1 MLTISSRVILATMV
15 ALIAGLP
22 AIAAADDVARDKE
35 LLKQARDLFQPLPKD
50 ISTPEYPVT
59 KERVALGR
67 SLFFDMRFSIDGNLG
82 CVSCHQPALYGTD
95 GRSRSI
101 GVKGRLHPRHAP
113 TVLNAP
119 LQFVIHWRGDRVD
132 AEDQV
137 AQSLLSPI
145 TSGQPD
151 EKAVLAR
158 VNGIPGYA
166 PLFKEAFPNDPEP
179 VSRKNMA
186 LAIGAFERTLVT
198 PSRFD
203 DYLKGDVDALSTQE
217 RAGLAKFIDVGCI
230 ACHNGP
236 GVGGSMYQK
245 FGVMEDYWNVTRSD
259 PVDKGRAEVTHNDA
273 DLYVFKVPSLRN
285 VAMTPPYFHDGSVA
299 TLAEAVETMGRLQ
312 LGAKLE
318 DRDVAAIV
326 SFLASLTGPLP
337 QGFATAPVLP
347 SGSVLV
353 R

>member
-1 MLTISSRVILATMV
+1 MIITRIALAGTV
-15 ALIAGLP
+15 ALLAGLP
-22 AIAAADDVARDKE
+22 AVASAADKD
-35 LLKQARDLFQPLPKD
+35 LLEQAQGVFRPLPKD
-50 ISTPEYPVT
+50 MATPEYPLT
-59 KERVALGR
+59 KERVSLGR
-67 SLFFDMRFSIDGNLG
+67 LLFFDTRFSIDGNLG
-82 CVSCHQPALYGTD
+82 CVTCHQPALYGTD
-95 GRSRSI
+95 GRPRSI
-101 GVKGRLHPRHAP
+101 GVKSRPHPRHAP

-151 EKAVLAR
+151 EKAMLAR

-166 PLFKEAFPNDPEP
+166 PLFKEAFPNDPDP

-203 DYLKGDVDALSTQE
+203 DYLKGKVEALSVGE
-217 RAGLAKFIDVGCI
+217 RAGLAKFIEVGCI

-236 GVGGSMYQK
+236 GVGGGMYQK
-245 FGVMEDYWNVTRSD
+245 FGVLEDYWKVTGSN
-259 PVDKGRAEVTHNDA
+259 PIDKGRAEVTNNQA
-273 DLYVFKVPSLRN
+273 DLYMFKVPTLRN

-299 TLAEAVETMGRLQ
+299 TLPEAVKVMARVQ
-312 LGAKLE
+312 LGARLE
-318 DRDVAAIV
+318 DKDVGDIV
-326 SFLASLTGPLP
+326 AFLASLTGPLP
-337 QGFATAPVLP
+337 PDFATSPVLP
-347 SGSVLV
+347 AGAVPPAQ
-353 R
+353 

>member
-1 MLTISSRVILATMV
+1 MITSRISLATMV
-15 ALIAGLP
+15 ALLVGLP
-22 AIAAADDVARDKE
+22 AVAEADDKD
-35 LLKQARDLFQPLPKD
+35 LLKQAQALFQPLPKD
-50 ISTPEYPVT
+50 MATPEYPVT
-59 KERVALGR
+59 KERVTLGR
-67 SLFFDMRFSIDGNLG
+67 SLFFDTRFSIDGNLG

-95 GRSRSI
+95 GRPRSI
-101 GVKGRLHPRHAP
+101 GVKGRPHPRHAP

-137 AQSLLSPI
+137 VQSLLSPI

-151 EKAVLAR
+151 EKALLAR
-158 VNGIPGYA
+158 VNGIAGYT
-166 PLFKEAFPNDPEP
+166 PLFKEAFPNDSEP

-203 DYLKGDVDALSTQE
+203 EYLTGNVEALSTQE

-236 GVGGSMYQK
+236 GVGGGMYQK
-245 FGVMEDYWNVTRSD
+245 FGVLEDYWKVTRSD
-259 PVDKGRAEVTHNDA
+259 PVDKGRVEVTNNDA
-273 DLYVFKVPSLRN
+273 DLYMFKVPSLRN

-299 TLAEAVETMGRLQ
+299 TLPEAVKVMGRVQ
-312 LGAKLE
+312 LGAQLE
-318 DRDVAAIV
+318 DKDVADIV

-337 QGFATAPVLP
+337 QDFATAPVLP
-347 SGSVLV
+347 PGSVQPA

>member
-1 MLTISSRVILATMV
+1 MIITRIALAGTV
-15 ALIAGLP
+15 ALLAGLP
-22 AIAAADDVARDKE
+22 GIAPAADKE
-35 LLKQARDLFQPLPKD
+35 LLEQAQGVFQPLPKD
-50 ISTPEYPVT
+50 MATPQYPLT
-59 KERVALGR
+59 RERVALGR
-67 SLFFDMRFSIDGNLG
+67 LLFFDTRFSIDGNLG
-82 CVSCHQPALYGTD
+82 CVTCHQPALYGTD
-95 GRSRSI
+95 GRPRSI
-101 GVKGRLHPRHAP
+101 GVKSRPHPRHAP

-151 EKAVLAR
+151 EKAMLAR

-166 PLFKEAFPNDPEP
+166 PLFKEAFPDDPQP

-203 DYLKGDVDALSTQE
+203 DYLKGKVEALSVGE
-217 RAGLAKFIDVGCI
+217 RAGLAKFIEVGCI

-236 GVGGSMYQK
+236 GVGGGMYQK
-245 FGVMEDYWNVTRSD
+245 FGVLEDYWKVTGSN
-259 PVDKGRAEVTHNDA
+259 PIDKGRAEVTNNEA
-273 DLYVFKVPSLRN
+273 DLYMFKVPSLRN

-299 TLAEAVETMGRLQ
+299 TLPEAVKVMARVQ

-318 DRDVAAIV
+318 DKDAGDIVA
-326 SFLASLTGPLP
+326 FLTSLTGPLP
-337 QGFATAPVLP
+337 ADFATSPVLP
-347 SGSVLV
+347 AGAVPPAQ
-353 R
+353 

>member
-1 MLTISSRVILATMV
+1 MITSRVTLATMV
-15 ALIAGLP
+15 ALLAGLP
-22 AIAAADDVARDKE
+22 AIAAADDKD
-35 LLKQARDLFQPLPKD
+35 LLKQAQALFQPLPKD
-50 ISTPEYPVT
+50 MATAEYPVT
-59 KERVALGR
+59 KERVTLGR
-67 SLFFDMRFSIDGNLG
+67 SLFFDTRFSIDGNLG

-95 GRSRSI
+95 GRPRSI
-101 GVKGRLHPRHAP
+101 GVKGRPHPRHAP

-151 EKAVLAR
+151 EKALLAR
-158 VNGIPGYA
+158 VNGIVGYA
-166 PLFKEAFPNDPEP
+166 PLFKEAFPSDPEP

-203 DYLKGDVDALSTQE
+203 DYLKGDVEALSARE
-217 RAGLAKFIDVGCI
+217 RAGLAKFIDTDCI

-236 GVGGSMYQK
+236 GVGGGMYQK
-245 FGVMEDYWNVTRSD
+245 FGVTEDYWNVTHSD
-259 PVDKGRAEVTHNDA
+259 PVDKGRAEVTKNDA
-273 DLYVFKVPSLRN
+273 DLYLFKVPSLRN

-299 TLAEAVETMGRLQ
+299 TLPEAVRTMARLQ
-312 LGAKLE
+312 LGARLE
-318 DRDVAAIV
+318 DKDVADIV

-337 QGFATAPVLP
+337 QDFATAPILP
-347 SGSVLV
+347 AGGVPPA

>member
-1 MLTISSRVILATMV
+1 MITSRATLATMV
-15 ALIAGLP
+15 ALLSSLP
-22 AIAAADDVARDKE
+22 AIAAADDKE
-35 LLKQARDLFQPLPKD
+35 LLKQAQALFQPLPKD
-50 ISTPEYPVT
+50 MATPEYPVAR
-59 KERVALGR
+59 ERVTLGR
-67 SLFFDMRFSIDGNLG
+67 SLFFDARFSIDGNLG

-95 GRSRSI
+95 GRPRSI
-101 GVKGRLHPRHAP
+101 GVKGRPHPRHAP
-113 TVLNAP
+113 TVLNAA
-119 LQFVIHWRGDRVD
+119 LQFVIHWRGDRAD

-151 EKAVLAR
+151 EKALLAR
-158 VNGIPGYA
+158 VNSISGYA
-166 PLFKEAFPNDPEP
+166 ALFKEAFPTDPDP

-203 DYLKGDVDALSTQE
+203 DYLKGNVDALSAQE
-217 RAGLAKFIDVGCI
+217 RTGLAKFIDTGCI

-236 GVGGSMYQK
+236 GVGGGMYQK
-245 FGVMEDYWNVTRSD
+245 FGVMEDYWTVTHSD
-259 PVDKGRAEVTHNDA
+259 PIDKGRAEVTRNDA
-273 DLYVFKVPSLRN
+273 DLYLFKVPSLRN

-299 TLAEAVETMGRLQ
+299 TLPEAVRTMARLQ

-318 DRDVAAIV
+318 DKDIADIG

-337 QGFATAPVLP
+337 PDFATAPVLP
-347 SGSVLV
+347 AGGVPPA

>member
-1 MLTISSRVILATMV
+1 MIITRIALAGTV
-15 ALIAGLP
+15 ALLAGLP
-22 AIAAADDVARDKE
+22 AVASAADKD
-35 LLKQARDLFQPLPKD
+35 LLEQAQGVFRPLPKD
-50 ISTPEYPVT
+50 MATPEYPLT
-59 KERVALGR
+59 KERVSLGR
-67 SLFFDMRFSIDGNLG
+67 LLFFDTRFSIDGNLG
-82 CVSCHQPALYGTD
+82 CVTCHQPALYGTD
-95 GRSRSI
+95 GRPRSI
-101 GVKGRLHPRHAP
+101 GVKSRPHPRHAP

-151 EKAVLAR
+151 EKVMLAR

-166 PLFKEAFPNDPEP
+166 PLFKEAFPDDPQP

-203 DYLKGDVDALSTQE
+203 DYLKGKVEALSVGE
-217 RAGLAKFIDVGCI
+217 RAGLAKFIEVGCI

-236 GVGGSMYQK
+236 GVGGGMYQK
-245 FGVMEDYWNVTRSD
+245 FGVLEDYWKVTGSN
-259 PVDKGRAEVTHNDA
+259 PIDKGRAEVTNNEA
-273 DLYVFKVPSLRN
+273 DLYMFKVPSLRN

-299 TLAEAVETMGRLQ
+299 TLPEAVKVMARVQ

-318 DRDVAAIV
+318 DKDAGDIVA
-326 SFLASLTGPLP
+326 FLTSLTGPLP
-337 QGFATAPVLP
+337 ADFATSPVLP
-347 SGSVLV
+347 AGAVPPAQ
-353 R
+353 

>member
-1 MLTISSRVILATMV
+1 MITSRVTLTAMV
-15 ALIAGLP
+15 TLLVGLP
-22 AIAAADDVARDKE
+22 ALAQTDDKE
-35 LLKQARDLFQPLPKD
+35 LLKQAQALFQPLPKD
-50 ISTPEYPVT
+50 MATPEFPIT
-59 KERVALGR
+59 KERVSLGR
-67 SLFFDMRFSIDGNLG
+67 SLFFDTRFSIDGNVG
-82 CVSCHQPALYGTD
+82 CVTCHQPALYGTD
-95 GRSRSI
+95 GRPRSI
-101 GVKGRLHPRHAP
+101 GVKSRPHPRHAP

-119 LQFVIHWRGDRVD
+119 LQFIIHWRGDRVN

-158 VNGIPGYA
+158 VNGIAGYA
-166 PLFKEAFPNDPEP
+166 PLFKAAFPTDPEP

-203 DYLKGDVDALSTQE
+203 DYLKGNVEALSANE
-217 RAGLAKFIDVGCI
+217 RAGLAKFVEVGCI

-236 GVGGSMYQK
+236 GVGGGMYQK
-245 FGVMEDYWNVTRSD
+245 FGVLEDYWTVTHSD
-259 PVDKGRAEVTHNDA
+259 SVDKGRADVTNNEA
-273 DLYVFKVPSLRN
+273 DLYMFKVPTLRN

-299 TLAEAVETMGRLQ
+299 TLPEAVRVMARVQ

-318 DRDVAAIV
+318 DKDIGDIV
-326 SFLASLTGPLP
+326 SFLKSLTGPLP
-337 QGFATAPVLP
+337 PDFATAPILP
-347 SGSVLV
+347 SGAVPPTP
-353 R
+353 